1 MTTATGYITDLDYIP
16 GFYPHMSPTAIR
28 YAASLNRVIPPAT
41 ADNFRYLELGCG
53 LGTSLTTLA
62 AANPQGEFVGI
73 DINPSHIETVDQ
85 NISAGGLNNAKAI
98 HSDFTSLPNNIGT
111 FEFISLHG
119 VFSWV
124 SPEVREQ
131 ILSIAKNHLAP
142 GGLLLVSYNA
152 MPGWAH
158 LQPIRGILRQY
169 AELRQGDTTQRIR
182 DALTYL
188 VFIRDKKAKYFEDNP
203 QAAAY
208 VDSLLKQDLRYL
220 AHEYL
225 NEHWTSF
232 YFSEVAAMFRSVE
245 MAFVGS
251 LPIHTNFWDLCVR
264 PEFQDLFRTTS
275 NRLVTESH
283 KDFCA
288 NTAFR
293 WDIYSKQPQVIEN
306 VEDRLRLID
315 NLYFRAV
322 RNDIKLP
329 HKINLGVV
337 SSTVQGPLYEI
348 LLTSLSQDTLTL
360 AEILSHPQLT
370 ENVPADI
377 IRAVDAGVAMGLFEV
392 AAGPLPPLQ
401 EKIPEHP
408 LISLPFNQFLL
419 KNEHFSGRPV
429 SLACAATG
437 TGYSLSDFDAAIL
450 YELSE
455 AGKNGLA
462 DRVLAQLTKSE
473 RSIQKD
479 GKPITDDKIR
489 REVVEE
495 TCARFLSQAV
505 PQLYRLGIL
514 ESRPS
519 S

>member
-1 MTTATGYITDLDYIP
+1 M
-16 GFYPHMSPTAIR
+16 
-28 YAASLNRVIPPAT
+28 
-41 ADNFRYLELGCG
+41 
-53 LGTSLTTLA
+53 
-62 AANPQGEFVGI
+62 
-73 DINPSHIETVDQ
+73 
-85 NISAGGLNNAKAI
+85 NNAKAI
-98 HSDFTSLPNNIGT
+98 HSDFTSLPKDIGT

-131 ILSIAKNHLAP
+131 ILSIAEKHLAP

-169 AELRQGDTTQRIR
+169 AQLRQGDTTQRIR

-188 VFIRDKKAKYFEDNP
+188 VFIRDKKAKYLEDNP
-203 QAAAY
+203 RAAAY

-251 LPIHTNFWDLCVR
+251 LPVHTNFWDLCVR
-264 PEFQDLFRTTS
+264 PEFQDLFR
-275 NRLVTESH
+275 
-283 KDFCA
+283 
-288 NTAFR
+288 
-293 WDIYSKQPQVIEN
+293 WDIYSKQPRVAKN
-306 VEDRLRLID
+306 VEDRFHLID

-337 SSTVQGPLYEI
+337 SSTVQGPLYET
-348 LLTSLSQDTLTL
+348 LLAILSQDTLPL
-360 AEILSHPQLT
+360 AEIFSHPQLT
-370 ENVPADI
+370 ENAPADI

-392 AAGPLPPLQ
+392 TAGPVPPP
-401 EKIPEHP
+401 PENISEQP
-408 LISLPFNQFLL
+408 LISLPFNQLTL
-419 KNEHFSGRPV
+419 KNEQFSGRPV
-429 SLACAATG
+429 SLACVATG

-462 DRVLAQLTKSE
+462 DRVLAQLSKSE

-489 REVVEE
+489 REVVEQA
-495 TCARFLSQAV
+495 CAQFLSQAV

-514 ESRPS
+514 QSRPS

>member
-1 MTTATGYITDLDYIP
+1 MTLAAGYITDLDYIP

-28 YAASLNRVIPPAT
+28 YAASLNRVVPPAIT
-41 ADNFRYLELGCG
+41 DNFRYLELGCG
-53 LGTSLTTLA
+53 LGQSLTTLA

-73 DINPSHIETVDQ
+73 DVNPSHIETIEKS
-85 NISAGGLNNAKAI
+85 ISAGCLKNARAI
-98 HSDFTSLPNNIGT
+98 HSDFISLPGDIGT

-131 ILSIAKNHLAP
+131 ILVIAKKHLAP

-158 LQPIRGILRQY
+158 LQPIREILRQY
-169 AELRQGDTTQRIR
+169 AAMRQGDTTQRIR
-182 DALTYL
+182 DALNYL

-203 QAAAY
+203 RAAAY
-208 VDSLLKQDLRYL
+208 VDGLLKQDLRYL

-232 YFSEVAAMFRSVE
+232 YFSEVAAMFGSAE

-251 LPIHTNFWDLCVR
+251 LPIHTNFWDLCVH

-293 WDIYSKQPQVIEN
+293 WDIYSKQPKMIEGI
-306 VEDRLRLID
+306 EGRADLID
-315 NLYFRAV
+315 GLYFRAI

-329 HKINLGVV
+329 HQSNLGVV
-337 SSTVQGPLYEI
+337 TSTVQGPLYEI
-348 LLTSLSQDTLTL
+348 LLKIISQNTLSLS
-360 AEILSHPQLT
+360 EILRHPQLA

-377 IRAVDAGVAMGLFEV
+377 LRAVDAGVAMGLFEV
-392 AAGPLPPLQ
+392 NAAPAAVLSEPIPKQPYVPLA
-401 EKIPEHP
+401 
-408 LISLPFNQFLL
+408 FNQFVLENDLL
-419 KNEHFSGRPV
+419 SGRPV
-429 SLACAATG
+429 ALASPATG
-437 TGYSLSDFDAAIL
+437 TGHTLGDFDAAIL
-450 YELSE
+450 HELCS
-455 AGKNGLA
+455 AGEEGLA
-462 DRVLAQLTKSE
+462 ERVLVQLTDSK

-479 GKPITDDKIR
+479 GKPVTDDTLR
-489 REVVEE
+489 REMVEQA
-495 TCARFLSQAV
+495 CAVFLTEGI
-505 PQLYRLGIL
+505 PRLCRLGII
-514 ESRPS
+514 EPKPS
-519 S
+519 

>member
-1 MTTATGYITDLDYIP
+1 
-16 GFYPHMSPTAIR
+16 
-28 YAASLNRVIPPAT
+28 
-41 ADNFRYLELGCG
+41 
-53 LGTSLTTLA
+53 
-62 AANPQGEFVGI
+62 
-73 DINPSHIETVDQ
+73 
-85 NISAGGLNNAKAI
+85 
-98 HSDFTSLPNNIGT
+98 
-111 FEFISLHG
+111 
-119 VFSWV
+119 
-124 SPEVREQ
+124 
-131 ILSIAKNHLAP
+131 
-142 GGLLLVSYNA
+142 
-152 MPGWAH
+152 
-158 LQPIRGILRQY
+158 
-169 AELRQGDTTQRIR
+169 
-182 DALTYL
+182 
-188 VFIRDKKAKYFEDNP
+188 
-203 QAAAY
+203 
-208 VDSLLKQDLRYL
+208 
-220 AHEYL
+220 
-225 NEHWTSF
+225 
-232 YFSEVAAMFRSVE
+232 MFRSVE

-264 PEFQDLFRTTS
+264 PEFQDLFRTTN

-306 VEDRLRLID
+306 AEDRLRLID

-348 LLTSLSQDTLTL
+348 LLATLSQDALPL
-360 AEILSHPQLT
+360 AEILSHPQLN

-392 AAGPLPPLQ
+392 AAGPVPPPP
-401 EKIPEHP
+401 ENIPEQLFIP
-408 LISLPFNQFLL
+408 LPFNQFIL
-419 KNEHFSGRPV
+419 KNEQFSGRPV
-429 SLACAATG
+429 SLACAAIG

-450 YELSE
+450 YELVE

-462 DRVLAQLTKSE
+462 DRVLAQLSKSA

-479 GKPITDDKIR
+479 GKAITDDKIR
-489 REVVEE
+489 REVVEQA
-495 TCARFLSQAV
+495 CAQFLSQAV

-514 ESRPS
+514 QSRPS

>member
-1 MTTATGYITDLDYIP
+1 MTSAAGYITDLDYIP

-28 YAASLNRVIPPAT
+28 YAASLNNVVPPT
-41 ADNFRYLELGCG
+41 TTDNFRYLELGCG
-53 LGTSLTTLA
+53 LGQSLTTLA
-62 AANPQGEFVGI
+62 AANSQGEFVGI
-73 DINPSHIETVDQ
+73 DINPSHIEIIEKS
-85 NISAGGLNNAKAI
+85 ISAGCLKNARAI
-98 HSDFTSLPNNIGT
+98 HSDFVSLPEDIGI

-131 ILSIAKNHLAP
+131 ILVIAKKHLAP

-169 AELRQGDTTQRIR
+169 AALRQGDTTQRIR
-182 DALTYL
+182 DALNYL

-203 QAAAY
+203 GAAAY
-208 VDSLLKQDLRYL
+208 VDGLLKQDLRYL

-232 YFSEVAAMFRSVE
+232 YFSEVAAMFGSAE

-264 PEFQDLFRTTS
+264 PEFQDLFRTTN

-293 WDIYSKQPQVIEN
+293 WDIYSKQPQLIAS
-306 VEDRLRLID
+306 VEDRANLID
-315 NLYFRAV
+315 GIYFRAT

-329 HKINLGVV
+329 HQVNLGVV
-337 SSTVQGPLYEI
+337 TSTVQGPLYEI
-348 LLTSLSQDTLTL
+348 LLR
-360 AEILSHPQLT
+360 ILSHDALSLPEILRHPQLA
-370 ENVPADI
+370 ENVPTEI

-392 AAGPLPPLQ
+392 HAAPAAALS
-401 EKIPEHP
+401 EAIPEQP
-408 LISLPFNQFLL
+408 YVSLPFNQFVLENDLL
-419 KNEHFSGRPV
+419 SGRPV
-429 SLACAATG
+429 ALACSATG
-437 TGYSLSDFDAAIL
+437 TGHTLGDFDAAIL
-450 YELSE
+450 HELCS
-455 AGKNGLA
+455 AGKEGLA
-462 DRVLAQLTKSE
+462 ERVIVRLRDSK

-479 GKPITDDKIR
+479 GKPITDDTLR
-489 REVVEE
+489 REMVEQAC
-495 TCARFLSQAV
+495 TVFLTEGI
-505 PQLYRLGIL
+505 PRLCRLGII
-514 ESRPS
+514 EPKPS
-519 S
+519 

>member
-1 MTTATGYITDLDYIP
+1 MTSAAGYITDLDYIP

-28 YAASLNRVIPPAT
+28 YAASLNCVIPPAT
-41 ADNFRYLELGCG
+41 TNNFRYLELGCG
-53 LGTSLTTLA
+53 LGQSLTTLA
-62 AANPQGEFVGI
+62 AANPQGEFIGI
-73 DINPSHIETVDQ
+73 DINPSHIETIEK
-85 NISAGGLNNAKAI
+85 NISAGDLRNARAI
-98 HSDFTSLPNNIGT
+98 HSDFTSLPEDLGT

-131 ILSIAKNHLAP
+131 ILNVAKKHLAP

-169 AELRQGDTTQRIR
+169 AALRQGDTTQRIS
-182 DALTYL
+182 DALNYL

-203 QAAAY
+203 RAAAY
-208 VDSLLKQDLRYL
+208 VDGLLKQDLRYL

-232 YFSEVAAMFRSVE
+232 YFSEVAAMFGSAE

-293 WDIYSKQPQVIEN
+293 WDIYSKQPQITES
-306 VEDRLRLID
+306 VEDRLDSID
-315 NLYFRAV
+315 GLYFRAI
-322 RNDIKLP
+322 RDDIKLP
-329 HKINLGVV
+329 HQINLGVV
-337 SSTVQGPLYEI
+337 TSTVQGPLYEV
-348 LLTSLSQDTLTL
+348 LLTALSQDTLSLSEIQRHSQL
-360 AEILSHPQLT
+360 AEHSP
-370 ENVPADI
+370 VDI

-392 AAGPLPPLQ
+392 TAAPVAAPA
-401 EKIPEHP
+401 EVIPEQ
-408 LISLPFNQFLL
+408 LYVSSPFNRFVLENDLL
-419 KNEHFSGRPV
+419 SGRPV
-429 SLACAATG
+429 ALASVATG
-437 TGYSLSDFDAAIL
+437 TGHTLGDFDAAIL
-450 YELSE
+450 YELCS
-455 AGKNGLA
+455 AGEEGLA
-462 DRVLAQLTKSE
+462 ERVLVRLDDSK

-479 GKPITDDKIR
+479 GKPITDDSLR
-489 REVVEE
+489 REMVDKACE
-495 TCARFLSQAV
+495 TFLTTGV
-505 PQLYRLGIL
+505 PQLFRLGIIGL
-514 ESRPS
+514 KPT
-519 S
+519 